1 MFNVKNQIIKPILL
15 LIYIKKKKV
24 SPQQK
29 VKGSDS
35 ALNGQCDEFKMKTK
49 AGLVT

>member
-15 LIYIKKKKV
+15 HTVYLKKKT
-24 SPQQK
+24 STT
-29 VKGSDS
+29 KGKWADS
-35 ALNGQCDEFKMKTK
+35 ALNGQCDGFKMKMT

>member
-15 LIYIKKKKV
+15 HILKKV

-29 VKGSDS
+29 GKGSDS